1 MFDKIKNIFG
11 KKEKI
16 SETNA
21 RLSKKLHNM
30 HFKYISEKKSNG
42 EDIIIARNG
51 HINIEG
57 ENGDVLCA
65 TEGVKTV
72 FRLKISEMN
81 IWEFMS
87 LNGCVINFTDIDSGE
102 KRNISVYYDAHL
114 VRP

>member
-1 MFDKIKNIFG
+1 MLDKIKSLFG
-11 KKEKI
+11 RKEKI

-30 HFKYISEKKSNG
+30 HFKYISEKKSDG

-65 TEGVKTV
+65 TEGIKTV

-87 LNGCVINFTDIDSGE
+87 LNGCVITFTDLETYE
-102 KRNISVYYDAHL
+102 KRTVSVYYDAHL
-114 VRP
+114 VRT